1 MFCDTC
7 DTDRVSLMP
16 DAWLDTTEKKN
27 CRELAAFNTLE
38 MTAVAT
44 RRVAIEPWALRL
56 TGFELDSSH
65 ECAART

>member
-16 DAWLDTTEKKN
+16 DAWLQIEWKF
-27 CRELAAFNTLE
+27 RELAAFNTLE

>member
-1 MFCDTC
+1 MFCDTY

-16 DAWLDTTEKKN
+16 DAWLQIEWKF
-27 CRELAAFNTLE
+27 RELAAFNTLE